1 MERTAFF
8 PRKIWLECQGN
19 MSTLQEY
26 FIYFLMLFTW
36 VISNIHGLDHKH
48 FERRILISEWL
59 PGLERIL
66 CVWWL
71 ISKWLFDGRERR
83 KGGREVRK
91 KGVGLSVCIFLL
103 YLTLSFRAFFF
114 LFDEGHFWSPYLI
127 CYNIASVA
135 IFRFSGHE
143 ACGILAPESGI
154 EPASPALEG
163 PGPSGKSHPSG
174 IKDHFLRAPD
184 H

>member
-1 MERTAFF
+1 MSQSVPLWHWNYLSTPLMERTAFF

-36 VISNIHGLDHKH
+36 VISNIHGLDHTH

-103 YLTLSFRAFFF
+103 YLSQLTLPTP
-114 LFDEGHFWSPYLI
+114 L
-127 CYNIASVA
+127 
-135 IFRFSGHE
+135 
-143 ACGILAPESGI
+143 
-154 EPASPALEG
+154 
-163 PGPSGKSHPSG
+163 SHS
-174 IKDHFLRAPD
+174 LL
-184 H
+184 

>member
-1 MERTAFF
+1 MSQSVPLWHWNYLSTLLMERTAFF

-19 MSTLQEY
+19 MSMLQEY
-26 FIYFLMLFTW
+26 FICFLMLFTR

-71 ISKWLFDGRERR
+71 ISKWLFDGREGR

-91 KGVGLSVCIFLL
+91 KGSWVICVHISPLSIPTILANSFISLSPLGLS
-103 YLTLSFRAFFF
+103 FFF
-114 LFDEGHFWSPYLI
+114 LMRTIFEVLI
-127 CYNIASVA
+127 
-135 IFRFSGHE
+135 
-143 ACGILAPESGI
+143 
-154 EPASPALEG
+154 
-163 PGPSGKSHPSG
+163 
-174 IKDHFLRAPD
+174 
-184 H
+184 